1 MIKGTL
7 KSTLHSIFD
16 LGQLL
21 NKIIKLNSFVSLQT
35 IKEEIAKVQ
44 LCSKLE
50 ALLLSKKSLSNGD
63 SQELH
68 AEKVSFPRDIG
79 HL

>member
-1 MIKGTL
+1 
-7 KSTLHSIFD
+7 
-16 LGQLL
+16 
-21 NKIIKLNSFVSLQT
+21 LQT
-35 IKEEIAKVQ
+35 IKEEIAQVQ

-50 ALLLSKKSLSNGD
+50 ALLLRKKSLSNGD

-68 AEKVSFPRDIG
+68 AEKVSFPCDIG